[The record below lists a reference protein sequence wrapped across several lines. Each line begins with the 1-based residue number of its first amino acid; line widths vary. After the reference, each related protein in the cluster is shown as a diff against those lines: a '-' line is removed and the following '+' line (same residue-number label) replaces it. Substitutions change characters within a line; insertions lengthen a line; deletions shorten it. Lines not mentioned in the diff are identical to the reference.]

1 MSGLFGT
8 LGVATSGLTASQIAL
23 QTSGHNISN
32 TTTDGYSRQ
41 RTNLQTTNPYAIGGV
56 GQVGTG
62 VKVKDITRVV
72 DDFVRQQVREAN
84 SMSKMYEEKA
94 DALGQLED
102 YFGEPSD
109 SALLKQMNTIY
120 DAWSKLSSNP
130 ELGTSK
136 TLVVEN
142 SNTFA
147 TTVNEMAQNINQLKS
162 DVDTSLANTVYNFN
176 QRVEE
181 LEILNKKIVDNSM
194 TAGVSNDLL
203 DQRDRLLKDMSS
215 MADIS
220 TTFDKY
226 GRVSELKVGDTKVL
240 DTDHRIPMSV
250 VVASVNGTTQIAVE
264 GDRTNTVTIQSG
276 DVNGGPLVVYNAQ
289 TGKYDQI
296 TVSKGQI
303 GGQIA
308 ASQEIAE
315 RAKEFN
321 QFVEKMATS
330 INTSYS
336 DGGKNPNFFVIDSN
350 ADNVARNLK
359 VNDLFQNDPSKLV
372 AGLGD
377 NPNAGDG
384 RLAKNVALSFSA
396 KDAQG
401 MTYAE
406 HYNDIITKNGISKLK
421 ADNTVKAQQTV
432 LDQLENQDAS
442 ISGVNINEEV
452 SNVIRFSQAFQANAR
467 VLQTVS
473 EMLDTLINRTGA

>member
-8 LGVATSGLTASQIAL
+8 LNVATSGLNASQIAL

-41 RTNLQTTNPYAIGGV
+41 RTNLQTTNPYTITGV

-72 DDFVRQQVREAN
+72 DDFVRQQTREAT
-84 SMSKMYEEKA
+84 SMSKFYEEKA

-142 SNTFA
+142 SSTF
-147 TTVNEMAQNINQLKS
+147 TTTLNEMATNIDQLKS
-162 DVDTSLANTVYNFN
+162 DVDTSVANSVYNLN
-176 QRVEE
+176 QRIDE
-181 LEILNKKIVDNSM
+181 LEVLNKKIVDNSL
-194 TAGVSNDLL
+194 TAGTSNDLL
-203 DQRDRLLKDMSS
+203 DQRDRLLKDIST

-226 GRVSELKVGDTKVL
+226 GRVSELKVGDTKIL

-250 VVASVNGTTQIAVE
+250 VMSSVNGSTQIAVE
-264 GDRTNTVTIQSG
+264 GDRTKVVTIQSG
-276 DVNGGPLVVYNAQ
+276 DVNGGPLVVYNAE

-303 GGQIA
+303 GGQLA
-308 ASQEIAE
+308 ASQEIKE
-315 RAKEFN
+315 RYQEFN
-321 QFVEKMATS
+321 QFVEKMATKM
-330 INTSYS
+330 NETYGDNGNNGPFFDLGS
-336 DGGKNPNFFVIDSN
+336 DSENIAKNI
-350 ADNVARNLK
+350 K
-359 VNDLFQNDPSKLV
+359 VNASLQANPSKLM
-372 AGLGD
+372 AGIGT

-396 KDAQG
+396 KDEQG

>member
-1 MSGLFGT
+1 MTGLFGT
-8 LGVATSGLTASQIAL
+8 LGVATSGLNTSQISL
-23 QTSGHNISN
+23 QTSGHNIAN
-32 TTTDGYSRQ
+32 ATTDGYSRQ
-41 RTNLQTTNPYAIGGV
+41 RTNLQTTNPYALTGV

-62 VKVKDITRVV
+62 VKVNDITRVV
-72 DDFVRQQVREAN
+72 DDFVRLQARDAN
-84 SMSKMYEEKA
+84 SLSKFYEEKA
-94 DALGQLED
+94 NALGQLED

-109 SALLKQMNTIY
+109 AALLKQMNTVY

-142 SNTFA
+142 SSTLS
-147 TTVNEMAQNINQLKS
+147 TTINEMAMNMKELKD
-162 DVDTSLANTVYNFN
+162 DVDTTLANTTYNLN

-181 LEILNKKIVDNSM
+181 LEILNKKLVDNSM
-194 TAGVSNDLL
+194 TAGTSNDLL

-220 TTFDKY
+220 TKFDKY
-226 GRVSELKVGDTKVL
+226 GRVSELKVGDTKIL
-240 DTDHRIPMSV
+240 DTDHRVPMSV
-250 VVASVNGTTQIAVE
+250 VLSSGNGSTRIAVE
-264 GDRTNTVTIQSG
+264 GDRNKVVEVPSG
-276 DVNGGPLVVYNAQ
+276 NVSGGPLVVYNVE
-289 TGKYDQI
+289 TGKYNQI

-308 ASQEIAE
+308 ASQEIQA
-315 RAKEFN
+315 RSDEFN
-321 QFVEKMATS
+321 TFVKNMATK
-330 INTSYS
+330 INETYKSGNNTE
-336 DGGKNPNFFVIDSN
+336 DFFVFDGDE
-350 ADNVARNLK
+350 ADFAKTLK
-359 VNDLFQNDPSKLV
+359 VNDVFTQNPGKLV
-372 AGLGD
+372 AGLGA

-384 RLAKNVALSFSA
+384 RLAKNVALTFSE

-401 MTYAE
+401 MTYAD

-432 LDQLENQDAS
+432 LDQLESQDTS

-452 SNVIRFSQAFQANAR
+452 SNVIRYQQAFQANAR